1 MEEDHSR
8 LVRQVCE
15 AKKDMAAADRLI
27 REYLPFIKTE
37 TAKYL
42 KRPPVEGNDDELSIA
57 MIAFHE
63 AILRY
68 SKSRGAFLPYASV
81 LIKNR
86 LIDYTRKE
94 KKHRGIL
101 SIETPA
107 GDNGDTIGD
116 QIPCGT
122 DRQEELVERD
132 ATQKE
137 IEELSRQ
144 MEQFGI
150 SLTDVAN
157 NCPRQKRT
165 LKACQ
170 KVLAYARGEQG
181 LLEELLRTRRLPIAR
196 LAEGSKVE
204 RKTLERHRKYLIA
217 LLLIYTNGY
226 EIIRGHLKQV
236 MKGGAA
242 G

>member
-1 MEEDHSR
+1 MEDDHSR
-8 LVRQVCE
+8 LIRQVCE

-42 KRPPVEGNDDELSIA
+42 KRPPIEGNDDELSIA

-68 SKSRGAFLPYASV
+68 SKSKGAFLPYASV

-94 KKHRGIL
+94 KKHKGIV
-101 SIETPA
+101 SIETPI

-116 QIPCGT
+116 QIPCGV
-122 DRQEELVERD
+122 DSQEELLERD
-132 ATQKE
+132 ATKKE

-144 MEQFGI
+144 MEQFGV

-170 KVLAYARGEQG
+170 KVLTYARSEQG
-181 LLEELLRTRRLPIAR
+181 ILGELLRTRRLPVAR

-236 MKGGAA
+236 MKGGAD